1 MEILKV
7 VFTIVL
13 LIICAALVVTV
24 LLQEGKS
31 AGLGSLSGMNASDTF
46 WSKHKG
52 RTLEG
57 KLEKLTKT
65 SHIDG
70 AAALVDAMTVRQKWY
85 GEIGNQ
91 LLNE

>member
-1 MEILKV
+1 MEIVRILL
-7 VFTIVL
+7 TIVF
-13 LIICAALVVTV
+13 IIVCLALVGIV

-57 KLEKLTKT
+57 KLEKLTKYLV
-65 SHIDG
+65 G
-70 AAALVDAMTVRQKWY
+70 AFMLVAL
-85 GEIGNQ
+85 
-91 LLNE
+91 LLNVIG

>member
-13 LIICAALVVTV
+13 LIICAALVVTI

-31 AGLGSLSGMNASDTF
+31 AGLGSLGGMNASDTF

-57 KLEKLTKT
+57 KLEKLTKYLV
-65 SHIDG
+65 G
-70 AAALVDAMTVRQKWY
+70 AFMLVAL
-85 GEIGNQ
+85 
-91 LLNE
+91 LLNVIG